1 MNITEGS
8 KIAILI
14 ATFNGEQYLEEQLE
28 SLRSQKGFPVDLI
41 VNDDGSADGTLHILK
56 DYQNR
61 GLIKEILQTKNVG
74 PSLAFLNLLQHSTHY
89 DFVALCDQDDLW
101 DTDKIKESI
110 SHLGTEIPEIAVSER
125 RYIDYQGHR
134 IGSSPKI
141 LKPLCLRNALVEN
154 IAYGNTIVLNSK
166 ANSLAVRAFPISV
179 DLDHWIYLVISAV
192 GQVNHIPRPLVS
204 YRLHGSNHV
213 GTSRL
218 KAVFSFPQ
226 NLRKIRHMAKE
237 LLSNYPEELPF
248 ESTNTLQNYLRIW
261 STRSPFLKI
270 KAILKCGLYRQNNR
284 DSLVYKVGLL
294 FASFL
299 SSNSNRDFK

>member
-1 MNITEGS
+1 VNTTEGL

-28 SLRSQKGFPVDLI
+28 SLLSQKGVPVDLI
-41 VNDDGSADGTLHILK
+41 VNDDGSADRTIDILK
-56 DYQNR
+56 EHQNR
-61 GLIKEILQTKNVG
+61 GLIKEIFQTQNVG
-74 PSLAFLNLLQHSTHY
+74 PSLAFLNLLKHSTHY

-125 RYIDYQGHR
+125 RYIDYQGHG

-141 LKPLCLRNALVEN
+141 MKPLCLRNALVEN
-154 IAYGNTIVLNSK
+154 VAYGNTIVLNSK
-166 ANSLAVRAFPISV
+166 ASSLTVRAFPIGV
-179 DLDHWIYLVISAV
+179 DLDHWIYLAISAI
-192 GQVNHIPRPLVS
+192 GQVNHIPRPLIS
-204 YRLHGSNHV
+204 YRLHDSNHV

-218 KAVFSFPQ
+218 KAVFSFPK
-226 NLRKIRHMAKE
+226 NLRKIRHSAKE
-237 LLSNYPEELPF
+237 LLSNYPEELSF
-248 ESTNTLQNYLRIW
+248 ESINTLQNYLRIW

-284 DSLVYKVGLL
+284 ETLVYGVGVL
-294 FASFL
+294 FASFFR
-299 SSNSNRDFK
+299 SNLNRDFE